1 MFGPSRLPEFSSFPL
16 VYPLW
21 FFPEKKR
28 NACGFAIA
36 LISRRKFCTRTHN
49 FLSLAMVA
57 IVDVEVASDGC
68 LNFSPVRAKE
78 ASCRPVP
85 TLWPASCT
93 ARTSTTRRA
102 AVPTAETTK
111 ISART
116 PVWKTTSSISAIRWI
131 TFFFFFFFFFIKKPV
146 VSRVFSSISS
156 GMAVDTI
163 RQRASSFFRLFISI
177 YLTLCWFLRLNSYI
191 VRRIYVNASPYFV
204 VVVGQSRL
212 FLCLLAALVW
222 AWSGRIDTLA
232 VIEPL

>member
-1 MFGPSRLPEFSSFPL
+1 MALSIGDTDPYACKFFLFFCYLFILALLMFGPSRLPEFSSFPL

-131 TFFFFFFFFFIKKPV
+131 TFFFFFFFFFSLKNP
-146 VSRVFSSISS
+146 SCPEFS
-156 GMAVDTI
+156 
-163 RQRASSFFRLFISI
+163 LL
-177 YLTLCWFLRLNSYI
+177 YLPEWL
-191 VRRIYVNASPYFV
+191 
-204 VVVGQSRL
+204 
-212 FLCLLAALVW
+212 
-222 AWSGRIDTLA
+222 
-232 VIEPL
+232 